1 MCRCGECAAGN
12 REPAGMNVM
21 IQRAGILWL
30 FVTLSA
36 CSSLGAT
43 TADRI
48 GTPGCETAARSLSS
62 GPGRAWMQE
71 QGWRY
76 RSVEEAASAYANL
89 ADTASP
95 WPDWLPPQETVLAP
109 GTRFQMAIGGEQTAE
124 QPGSFGTFDNIDEV
138 EDVRS
143 GLAVRIEWKPEV
155 DRVVTYEVTQ
165 AIPVRVGPVG
175 PQIDGGSCRLLWG
188 RWSQLQML
196 VPTDQRMAYLKVVGI
211 RPIR

>member
-1 MCRCGECAAGN
+1 
-12 REPAGMNVM
+12 
-21 IQRAGILWL
+21 
-30 FVTLSA
+30 
-36 CSSLGAT
+36 
-43 TADRI
+43 
-48 GTPGCETAARSLSS
+48 
-62 GPGRAWMQE
+62 
-71 QGWRY
+71 
-76 RSVEEAASAYANL
+76 
-89 ADTASP
+89 
-95 WPDWLPPQETVLAP
+95 
-109 GTRFQMAIGGEQTAE
+109 MAIGGEQTAE